1 MPLALIGGEEFSD
14 GFEPFHARLAHDL
27 IAHRSNGR
35 ELRVAFLPSCAA
47 DDGAA
52 TIEHWCR
59 TAEARLTAEGVR
71 VRSLPIA
78 DRERAA
84 DAELVGWLQQADWIY
99 FGGGYPH
106 VGMRILAST
115 PALEAVRVAWRR
127 GALVS
132 GASAGAMLLCN
143 RSWVI
148 TAEFEAAVTAL
159 PGGPEAGS
167 GDMPAAAF
175 IDGLGLLPATL
186 CWPHMNL
193 GFSLA
198 WLRQGALP
206 HGHTLVGLD
215 EQTLIIN
222 TSGAWEV
229 LGRGR
234 ARIVDPAYHAYDF
247 VHGERIPASLLAGV
261 SQ

>member
-1 MPLALIGGEEFSD
+1 VPLALIGGEEFSD

-59 TAEARLTAEGVR
+59 TAEARLSTEGVR

-84 DAELVGWLQQADWIY
+84 DAELVGWLQQ
-99 FGGGYPH
+99 
-106 VGMRILAST
+106 
-115 PALEAVRVAWRR
+115 
-127 GALVS
+127 
-132 GASAGAMLLCN
+132 
-143 RSWVI
+143 
-148 TAEFEAAVTAL
+148 
-159 PGGPEAGS
+159 
-167 GDMPAAAF
+167 
-175 IDGLGLLPATL
+175 
-186 CWPHMNL
+186 
-193 GFSLA
+193 
-198 WLRQGALP
+198 GALP
-206 HGHTLVGLD
+206 HAHTLVGLD
-215 EQTLIIN
+215 EQTLIVN

-247 VHGERIPASLLAGV
+247 VHGERTPASLLAGV